1 MAIDPVL
8 EEYLGTLT
16 EVVFDDGLDVPGER
30 AREREEALRA
40 PRLAEPHAIEERG
53 VPGPEGAPDIRVRIY
68 RPSAE
73 TGLPVTVYLHGGGF
87 VVGGLDTHDNAVRL
101 LAEQAGTIAVSVD
114 YRLAPEHRFPAA
126 VEDAFAAYA
135 WALANAAEL
144 GGDPERVAVAGDSAG
159 GFLAACTGL
168 LAAER
173 GLPAP
178 LFQLLVYPGTGASPG
193 GGFSTSEGADTSG
206 GMSGEELGWYLRA
219 FLGDQDLSALPPYMP
234 PGRAEGLSALPP
246 TFILTAELDPLRADG
261 EAFADRLRAAG
272 VPVEVKDSPGM
283 VHSFL
288 RWMHAVPA
296 ARAAAQPAF
305 EAFGKALAGARATG

>member
-1 MAIDPVL
+1 VRPAAAEADTADQRRPAAVRRRMERSAGGMAIDPVL

-53 VPGPEGAPDIRVRIY
+53 VPGVRVRIY

-135 WALANAAEL
+135 WALANA
-144 GGDPERVAVAGDSAG
+144 
-159 GFLAACTGL
+159 
-168 LAAER
+168 
-173 GLPAP
+173 
-178 LFQLLVYPGTGASPG
+178 
-193 GGFSTSEGADTSG
+193 
-206 GMSGEELGWYLRA
+206 
-219 FLGDQDLSALPPYMP
+219 
-234 PGRAEGLSALPP
+234 
-246 TFILTAELDPLRADG
+246 
-261 EAFADRLRAAG
+261 
-272 VPVEVKDSPGM
+272 
-283 VHSFL
+283 
-288 RWMHAVPA
+288 
-296 ARAAAQPAF
+296 
-305 EAFGKALAGARATG
+305 